1 MPKIKYENH
10 RFYKNNPKIIKIM
23 DEIATDYHQRGYE
36 LTARQLYYQ
45 LVSRNVIENNEKK
58 YNSMIDLLKNAR
70 LAGLIDWDMITDR
83 TRNLRGWN
91 YYDSPSEAIER
102 ASWGFRLDVWD
113 GQPCYVEV
121 WVEKDALVDVVQ
133 KACSKTR
140 TPFFSCRGFTS
151 VSEVWGASQRL
162 MKPWRADREKVIIHL
177 GDHDPSGIDMTRD
190 IQARM
195 DLFGAKVKV
204 ERIALNM
211 EQIEQYNPPPNTA
224 KETDK
229 RYKAYKKQFGK
240 HCWELDALRPEVI
253 ENLIDSKIKEY
264 LDLSQ
269 FHKMEQ
275 AEEEQQK
282 ELIAIAENY
291 KGALQGARGY
301 QA

>member
-1 MPKIKYENH
+1 
-10 RFYKNNPKIIKIM
+10 
-23 DEIATDYHQRGYE
+23 
-36 LTARQLYYQ
+36 
-45 LVSRNVIENNEKK
+45 
-58 YNSMIDLLKNAR
+58 
-70 LAGLIDWDMITDR
+70 
-83 TRNLRGWN
+83 
-91 YYDSPSEAIER
+91 
-102 ASWGFRLDVWD
+102 
-113 GQPCYVEV
+113 
-121 WVEKDALVDVVQ
+121 
-133 KACSKTR
+133 
-140 TPFFSCRGFTS
+140 
-151 VSEVWGASQRL
+151 
-162 MKPWRADREKVIIHL
+162 
-177 GDHDPSGIDMTRD
+177 MTRD